1 MVEVSGPSPCRATH
15 PGELMAAN
23 FQGIVSVLSRRAL
36 GSCTGSRHRVSLW
49 EGEGQVACSTW
60 GTRDRERDWTKGFR
74 HCLHSTR
81 DNRPGQD
88 RPWEVVKGLRW
99 PIFRS

>member
-1 MVEVSGPSPCRATH
+1 M
-15 PGELMAAN
+15 
-23 FQGIVSVLSRRAL
+23 
-36 GSCTGSRHRVSLW
+36 
-49 EGEGQVACSTW
+49 ACSTW

-88 RPWEVVKGLRW
+88 WPWEVVKGLRW
-99 PIFRS
+99 PILRSQAGVCWTVELWVESWPQLGKTSGEGRGPTFSGDSGLTQSHF